1 MASAV
6 VLGILYGMVALGP
19 ALGFLMGS
27 ALLSQWI
34 NIGKNKIPNGIT
46 TNDPR
51 WIGRW
56 WAGFLVSASALTI
69 FSFLLCT
76 FPSKL
81 IGDIN
86 QTIESNNQTQSTE
99 SVCAL
104 GQAATRRH
112 TLPKLSHPTQCK
124 TLCQISK
131 LKDIFT
137 SIKDLLMN
145 LTYLLIVLINS
156 VESVSFRKKLNFIK
170 TKYQNLDS
178 CCIIYNIYG

>member
-34 NIGKNKIPNGIT
+34 NIGRNQIPNGIT

-56 WAGFLVSASALTI
+56 WAGFLVSASALTT
-69 FSFLLCT
+69 FSLLLCT
-76 FPSKL
+76 FPARLSRDL
-81 IGDIN
+81 N
-86 QTIESNNQTQSTE
+86 QTDTSIDGTQSTE
-99 SVCAL
+99 SVFAL

-124 TLCQISK
+124 SLCQISK
-131 LKDIFT
+131 FKDIFT

-156 VESVSFRKKLNFIK
+156 VESVSFLLIQFE
-170 TKYQNLDS
+170 
-178 CCIIYNIYG
+178 

>member
-1 MASAV
+1 VASAV

-34 NIGKNKIPNGIT
+34 NIDHKKIPNGLT

-56 WAGFLVSASALTI
+56 WAGFLVSASALTL
-69 FSFLLCT
+69 FSCLLCT
-76 FPSKL
+76 FPAKL
-81 IGDIN
+81 SRD
-86 QTIESNNQTQSTE
+86 NNQTAQSIHVTQSTD

-112 TLPKLSHPTQCK
+112 TLPKLTHPTQCK
-124 TLCQISK
+124 SLCQISK
-131 LKDIFT
+131 FKGFISIIIIKKKMNIF
-137 SIKDLLMN
+137 
-145 LTYLLIVLINS
+145 Y
-156 VESVSFRKKLNFIK
+156 
-170 TKYQNLDS
+170 
-178 CCIIYNIYG
+178 

>member
-1 MASAV
+1 VASAV

-27 ALLSQWI
+27 ALLSKWI
-34 NIGKNKIPNGIT
+34 NIGRNAIPNGIT

-56 WAGFLVSASALTI
+56 WAGFLVSASALTL
-69 FSFLLCT
+69 FSFFLCT
-76 FPSKL
+76 FPAKL
-81 IGDIN
+81 SRDIN
-86 QTIESNNQTQSTE
+86 QTTQSIDATQSTD

-124 TLCQISK
+124 SLCQISK
-131 LKDIFT
+131 IQDIFT
-137 SIKDLLMN
+137 SIIDLLMN

-156 VESVSFRKKLNFIK
+156 VESVSLFNNLNRLNK
-170 TKYQNLDS
+170 T
-178 CCIIYNIYG
+178 I

>member
-1 MASAV
+1 VASAV

-34 NIGKNKIPNGIT
+34 NIGHNKIPNGIT

-56 WAGFLVSASALTI
+56 WAGFLVSASALTL

-76 FPSKL
+76 FPAKL
-81 IGDIN
+81 SRDIN
-86 QTIESNNQTQSTE
+86 ETTQSIDKTQSTD

-124 TLCQISK
+124 SLCQISK
-131 LKDIFT
+131 FKDIFT
-137 SIKDLLMN
+137 SIIDLLMN

-156 VESVSFRKKLNFIK
+156 VESVSLFKSIN
-170 TKYQNLDS
+170 
-178 CCIIYNIYG
+178 

>member
-6 VLGILYGMVALGP
+6 VLGVLYGMVALGP

-34 NIGKNKIPNGIT
+34 NIDDKKIPNGIT

-56 WAGFLVSASALTI
+56 WAGFLVSASALTL
-69 FSFLLCT
+69 FSILLCT
-76 FPSKL
+76 FPAKL
-81 IGDIN
+81 SRDIN
-86 QTIESNNQTQSTE
+86 QTTEANDRTQSTD
-99 SVCAL
+99 SVYAL

-112 TLPKLSHPTQCK
+112 TLPKLTHSTQCK
-124 TLCQISK
+124 TICQISK
-131 LKDIFT
+131 FKDIFT
-137 SIKDLLMN
+137 SIIDLLMN

-156 VESVSFRKKLNFIK
+156 VESVSLFN
-170 TKYQNLDS
+170 
-178 CCIIYNIYG
+178 

>member
-1 MASAV
+1 MNRSRVASAV

-34 NIGKNKIPNGIT
+34 NIGQNQIPNGIT

-56 WAGFLVSASALTI
+56 WAGFLVSASALIT
-69 FSFLLCT
+69 FSVLLCT
-76 FPSKL
+76 FPTKL
-81 IGDIN
+81 PRDLS
-86 QTIESNNQTQSTE
+86 QTDPSIDGTQSTD
-99 SVCAL
+99 SVFAL

-112 TLPKLSHPTQCK
+112 TLPKLSNHTQCK
-124 TLCQISK
+124 SLCQISK
-131 LKDIFT
+131 IKDIFT
-137 SIKDLLMN
+137 SIRDLLMN

-156 VESVSFRKKLNFIK
+156 VESVS
-170 TKYQNLDS
+170 
-178 CCIIYNIYG
+178 CCCC

>member
-34 NIGKNKIPNGIT
+34 NIDQNKIPNGIT

-76 FPSKL
+76 FPAKL
-81 IGDIN
+81 PRDIN
-86 QTIESNNQTQSTE
+86 QTTESIDVTQSTD

-112 TLPKLSHPTQCK
+112 TLPKLTNSTQCK
-124 TLCQISK
+124 ALCQITK
-131 LKDIFT
+131 FKDIFT
-137 SIKDLLMN
+137 SIRDLLMN

-156 VESVSFRKKLNFIK
+156 VESVS
-170 TKYQNLDS
+170 
-178 CCIIYNIYG
+178 

>member
-1 MASAV
+1 VASAV

-34 NIGKNKIPNGIT
+34 NIGERKIPNGIT

-56 WAGFLVSASALTI
+56 WAGFLVSASALI
-69 FSFLLCT
+69 VFSVLLCT

-81 IGDIN
+81 SRHTTETTQNEIDR
-86 QTIESNNQTQSTE
+86 SQSTE

-112 TLPKLSHPTQCK
+112 TLPQFSHPTQCK
-124 TLCQISK
+124 SLCQFSK
-131 LKDIFT
+131 IKDIFT
-137 SIKDLLMN
+137 SIIDLLMN
-145 LTYLLIVLINS
+145 FTYLLIVLINS
-156 VESVSFRKKLNFIK
+156 VESVRIFVSYSIE
-170 TKYQNLDS
+170 
-178 CCIIYNIYG
+178 

>member
-34 NIGKNKIPNGIT
+34 NIGQNQIPNGIT

-56 WAGFLVSASALTI
+56 WAGFLVSASALTT
-69 FSFLLCT
+69 FSFLLCS
-76 FPSKL
+76 FPAHL
-81 IGDIN
+81 PRDIN
-86 QTIESNNQTQSTE
+86 QTIASTDETQSTD

-112 TLPKLSHPTQCK
+112 TLPKLTHPTQCK
-124 TLCQISK
+124 SMCQISK
-131 LKDIFT
+131 LRDIFT

-156 VESVSFRKKLNFIK
+156 VESVRSIRELKENA
-170 TKYQNLDS
+170 
-178 CCIIYNIYG
+178 NIDLI